1 MYHHDGYLEIILGTM
16 FSGKTSYLLH
26 KISVMTELNLKVL
39 YININFDDRSNDN
52 YSTHNPFLNSLD
64 YKNKEKILQNLTM
77 IKINNLMKINN
88 ELIENID
95 IVMIDESQFFSDLI
109 EFTNILLEKKKNVF
123 IASLIAD
130 FTGGKFGLALD
141 LIPICDSVI
150 KLNSYCS
157 ECVKNKQ
164 YNKAIYSKKNED
176 NFNKQNKIDIGGSD
190 KYTAVCR
197 FHNKN

>member
-1 MYHHDGYLEIILGTM
+1 MYHNDGYLEVILGTM

-64 YKNKEKILQNLTM
+64 YKSKEKILKNLTM
-77 IKINNLMKINN
+77 IKINNLMKISN

-95 IVMIDESQFFSDLI
+95 IVMIDESQFFDDLI

-130 FTGGKFGLALD
+130 FTGGKFGFALD
-141 LIPICDSVI
+141 LIPICDNII
-150 KLNSYCS
+150 KLSSYCS

-176 NFNKQNKIDIGGSD
+176 NFNNQNRIDIGGSD

>member
-1 MYHHDGYLEIILGTM
+1 
-16 FSGKTSYLLH
+16 
-26 KISVMTELNLKVL
+26 
-39 YININFDDRSNDN
+39 
-52 YSTHNPFLNSLD
+52 
-64 YKNKEKILQNLTM
+64 
-77 IKINNLMKINN
+77 MKINN

-95 IVMIDESQFFSDLI
+95 IVMIDESQFFSDLV

-164 YNKAIYSKKNED
+164 
-176 NFNKQNKIDIGGSD
+176 
-190 KYTAVCR
+190 
-197 FHNKN
+197 

>member
-77 IKINNLMKINN
+77 IKINNLMKIYN

-95 IVMIDESQFFSDLI
+95 IVMIDESQFFSDLV
-109 EFTNILLEKKKNVF
+109 EFTNNLLEKKKNVF
-123 IASLIAD
+123 ISSLIAD
-130 FTGGKFGLALD
+130 FTG
-141 LIPICDSVI
+141 
-150 KLNSYCS
+150 
-157 ECVKNKQ
+157 
-164 YNKAIYSKKNED
+164 
-176 NFNKQNKIDIGGSD
+176 
-190 KYTAVCR
+190 
-197 FHNKN
+197 